1 MSAKKIHI
9 IGLMSGTSL
18 DGLDLVYVLFD
29 KNSYDNFEIQYSE
42 TIAYSKLWKEK
53 LAKAI
58 DKSEKELQEL
68 DIEYGELLADKV
80 TNFIKKNRILNLDF
94 IASHGHTILHQPEKG
109 ITLQIGN
116 GQIIANKTQQ
126 KVVCD
131 FRTQDVK
138 LGGQGAPLVPI
149 GDDFLFHQY
158 DACLNLGGFA
168 NVSFKAQHKRIAFDI
183 CPVNIVLNY
192 YVSTLGLEYDD
203 KGKIAAS
210 GIIHTE
216 LLGEL
221 NSLRFYKTE
230 PPKSLGLEWVQ
241 STIFPLIDK
250 KNLTIKDVLATFIE
264 HVAIQIAASTK
275 KCKNIFITGGG
286 AFNEFLMQRMKH
298 HSSLEIIIPNSQIVN
313 YKEALIFALLGLLR
327 IDNQV
332 NCLKSVTG
340 ASENHSSGEIFT
352 PK

>member
-340 ASENHSSGEIFT
+340 ACENHSSGEIFT

>member
-158 DACLNLGGFA
+158 DACLNLGGFE
-168 NVSFKAQHKRIAFDI
+168 NVSFKAQHNRIAFDI

-332 NCLKSVTG
+332 NCLNSVTG
-340 ASENHSSGEIFT
+340 ARENHSSGEIFT